1 MVAWYWYLLVA
12 VIAAWFGAIL
22 AALMTAAKDA
32 DACARALWRATSADI
47 SSAEVEALRQE
58 RDYLRAC
65 LQELRGEGSQ
75 RTEGQASS
83 QQKQE
88 MVD

>member
-22 AALMTAAKDA
+22 AALMIAAKDA

-47 SSAEVEALRQE
+47 SSAEAEALRLE
-58 RDYLRAC
+58 RDYLRER
-65 LQELRGEGSQ
+65 LREL
-75 RTEGQASS
+75 TERETKEKLEEDES
-83 QQKQE
+83 
-88 MVD
+88 

>member
-47 SSAEVEALRQE
+47 SKAEVEALRQE
-58 RDYLRAC
+58 RDYLRERLRE
-65 LQELRGEGSQ
+65 LQEEGSR
-75 RTEGQASS
+75 RTEGQATAEQDDS
-83 QQKQE
+83 
-88 MVD
+88 